1 MNSNNRTAVTL
12 YSLGTQF
19 VSGIQVQ
26 IPCIKD
32 MMVMVMMMMMI
43 IIIIIIIIII
53 TILWST
59 TQSSLAISYELFGA
73 DCCLR
78 IGLS

>member
-43 IIIIIIIIII
+43 IIIIII
-53 TILWST
+53 TILWYT